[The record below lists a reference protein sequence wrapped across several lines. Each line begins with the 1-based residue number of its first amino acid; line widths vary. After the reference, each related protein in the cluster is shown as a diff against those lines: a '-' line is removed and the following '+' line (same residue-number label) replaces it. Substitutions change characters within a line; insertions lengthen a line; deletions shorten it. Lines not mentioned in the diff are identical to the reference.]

1 MTDTPA
7 RAPSAGSTVGE
18 HAPAA
23 PRRGVLR
30 SVVGAVRETVIIVVM
45 AMVLSFVVKTWVA
58 QAFFIPSGSMEQTLE
73 VGDRVMV
80 SKLHKRFEGVNRG
93 DIVVFQDPGGWLP
106 PMERA
111 EPSEVMGS
119 VQSVLTFVGLL
130 PDPADE
136 HLIKRVIGV
145 GGDRVVCCDADGR
158 LTVNGAAIDEPY
170 VYPGDVPSAIRFDV
184 SVPAGSV
191 WVMGDHRSDSQ
202 DSRYHPLDGDGSEG
216 SIPLDLVVGR
226 GVVTVWPVTR
236 AGSMSSHPD
245 VFAGVPAP

>member
-1 MTDTPA
+1 MTDTPS
-7 RAPSAGSTVGE
+7 RAPSTGAVVGE
-18 HAPAA
+18 RTPAE

-30 SVVGAVRETVIIVVM
+30 SVAGAVRETVIIVVM

-80 SKLHKRFEGVNRG
+80 SKLHKRFEGINRG
-93 DIVVFQDPGGWLP
+93 DVVVFQDPGGWLP
-106 PMERA
+106 PMERV

-119 VQSVLTFVGLL
+119 VQRVLTFVGLL

-136 HLIKRVIGV
+136 HLIKRVVGV

-184 SVPAGSV
+184 SVPPGSV

-202 DSRYHPLDGDGSEG
+202 DSRYHPLEGDGSEG
-216 SIPLDLVVGR
+216 SVPLDLVVGR
-226 GVVTVWPVTR
+226 GVLTVWPVTR
-236 AGSMSSHPD
+236 AGTMSSHPD